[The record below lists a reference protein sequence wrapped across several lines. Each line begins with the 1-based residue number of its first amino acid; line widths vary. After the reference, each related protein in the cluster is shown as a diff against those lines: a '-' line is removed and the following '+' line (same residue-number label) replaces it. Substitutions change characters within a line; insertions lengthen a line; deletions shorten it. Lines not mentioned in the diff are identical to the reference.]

1 MITIARQQTRR
12 CHVQHAYFKSFRQI
26 DTLLS
31 LWKALV
37 LPCCGALDP
46 RSSFSRVCSAS
57 ILAASLG
64 MMSSSAHAQ
73 SAASVSGTV
82 SDTRGGVVPNAQ
94 VVITNIATN
103 VEQETVT
110 SSAGTYSVINVAPGN
125 YTVKVTKAGFSTQ
138 ELNNLT
144 LEVNQAAS
152 FNFTLAPGTVSQS
165 VTVNAESAT
174 IESTTAELGAVIGA
188 QPVNNL
194 PLNGRNFTEL
204 LELTPG
210 VSRVSVGQNSGGG
223 GGFAGQATGTFTFPS
238 VNGQR
243 NRSNMF
249 LLDGVTDLGS
259 FIGNYN
265 YQPIVDDIQEFK
277 VQSHNDLA
285 EFGQVTGGIVNVVTK
300 SGTNSLHGTVWEFL
314 RNSAFD
320 ARDYFLPSVNPLRQ
334 NVFGATAGGPILIPK
349 LYNGRNKTFF
359 FFAYEGFRQDQA
371 AQNIDTTP
379 TAAQLGGDF
388 SNLLAKGV
396 VIYNPFTTAPDSAH
410 PGSYTRQ
417 PFPNNQIPTNLLN
430 PAALLYAKTLFPAP
444 NAALAGGQNLIDTTP
459 TIVDTD
465 SYSGRIDQSFG
476 EHDQIFGRISAYGQN
491 SSGSNG
497 YPGFAVVSSLYGYN
511 MVVHESHTFNPTSIL
526 ELYFGRNIG
535 DDLTQATFPKAPS
548 GFATSLINA
557 GFSTNYISGFLS
569 QSAPF
574 IPLIGAA
581 GYLGPGTGDNNLQDT
596 QIANTYEYGGSFTKV
611 LSRNTIKAGAVYQ
624 SNNSR
629 SPISGASEASSAF
642 QTSNL
647 ENPTSASGAATGDA
661 MASLLLG
668 DPTSAQ
674 RRDVLETEHHGQV
687 DGAFVQDQIQLSQKL
702 ALNVG
707 VRWDVSVWPIYGNTL
722 ADGQGYV
729 GDIDLT
735 NGTYLLSAVPAACS
749 TTVGAPCIPGGAL
762 PADVIQTPFANRA
775 LHKTDFSNWQPRV
788 GIAYHPLEKTSIL
801 AGYSR
806 FYDEW
811 NSVVQY
817 SQNAGGNWPSVSELN
832 QNTLNTTSATA
843 PITNPLSQSSGV
855 TIAPSAT
862 PFTQTAYY
870 FDPYFKT
877 PYTDQW
883 NLQVEQGLGSS
894 TVFTL
899 AYSGSHSDRLD
910 LGGLYNTAQT
920 PGPGDAA
927 TVASRQQ
934 FPYITPTNYDKSSG
948 NANYNALQTSL
959 KRSTSKGLTYL
970 FSYTWSKSI
979 DLASS
984 GSFGSEGTLLQN
996 PYDPQADRS
1005 VSGYDLTNIF
1015 SASANYRLPIG
1026 KGLAVNLENPLVNS
1040 LLGGWAT
1047 NAIVTL
1053 TSGTPYSVTVNGDIA
1068 NVGNTFVQADLVGNP
1083 NPTTKN
1089 ATTWLNPEA
1098 FSAPPAY
1105 SFGTFGRNAL
1115 RSQGYNDFDFSI
1127 FKSFALPR
1135 DTSVEFRA
1143 ESFNLL
1149 NTVVFSAPDSTVT
1162 DPTFGAVSSIANSPR
1177 QLQFALKI
1185 QF

>member
-1 MITIARQQTRR
+1 MITTEKQETRR
-12 CHVQHAYFKSFRQI
+12 CHVEPAYFRSLRSI
-26 DTLLS
+26 DAVLS
-31 LWKALV
+31 LWKAFL
-37 LPCCGALDP
+37 LPCSCALDS
-46 RSSFSRVCSAS
+46 RSSFRRVCSAS

-64 MMSSSAHAQ
+64 MMASSAHAQ
-73 SAASVSGTV
+73 SAASVSGAV
-82 SDTRGGVVPNAQ
+82 SDTRGAVVPDAR
-94 VVITNIATN
+94 VVITNAATN

-110 SSAGTYSVINVAPGN
+110 SSAGTYSIINVAPGN
-125 YTVKVTKAGFSTQ
+125 YTVKVTKPGFSTQ

-165 VTVNAESAT
+165 VTVNAETAT

-285 EFGQVTGGIVNVVTK
+285 EFGQVTGGIVNIVTK
-300 SGTNSLHGTVWEFL
+300 SGTNSLHGSVWEFL

-371 AQNIDTTP
+371 AQNAVVTP

-388 SNLLAKGV
+388 SNLLSKGV
-396 VIYNPFTTAPDSAH
+396 IVYNPFTTAPGTNA
-410 PGSYTRQ
+410 RQ
-417 PFPNNQIPTNLLN
+417 PFPNNQIPANLLS
-430 PAALLYAKTLFPAP
+430 PAAELYAKTLFPAP

-459 TIVDTD
+459 SIVDTD

-476 EHDQIFGRISAYGQN
+476 EHDQIFGRVSAYSQS
-491 SSGSNG
+491 SSGSDG
-497 YPGFAVVSSLYGYN
+497 YPGFATTAALYGYN
-511 MVVHESHTFNPTSIL
+511 ITVHESHTFNPTSIL

-535 DDLTQATFPKAPS
+535 DDLTQLTFPKAPS
-548 GFATSLINA
+548 GFATTLVNA
-557 GFSTNYISGFLS
+557 GFSSSYLGGFLS
-569 QSAPF
+569 QTAPY
-574 IPLIGAA
+574 IPIIGVP
-581 GYLGPGTGDNNLQDT
+581 GYLGPGGDGDNNLQDT
-596 QIANTYEYGGSFTKV
+596 QIANTFEYGGSFTKV

-629 SPISGASEASSAF
+629 SPISGASEDSSAF

-647 ENPTSASGAATGDA
+647 QATATSASSGDA
-661 MASLLLG
+661 LASYLLG
-668 DPTSAQ
+668 IPNAAQ
-674 RRDVLETEHHGQV
+674 RRSALETEHHGQI
-687 DGAFVQDQIQLSQKL
+687 DGAFVQDQIQLNPKL
-702 ALNVG
+702 AVNVG
-707 VRWDVSVWPIYGNTL
+707 IRYDVGIWPIYGNSL

-735 NGTYLLSAVPAACS
+735 NGTYLLSAIPAACS
-749 TTVGAPCIPGGAL
+749 ATVGAPCIPGGAL
-762 PADVIQTPFANRA
+762 PANVIQTPFANRA

-811 NSVVQY
+811 NSIVQY
-817 SQNAGGNWPSVSELN
+817 SQNSGGNWPSVSELN
-832 QNTLNTTSATA
+832 QNTLNTTTPTVS
-843 PITNPLSQSSGV
+843 ITNPLSQSSGAV
-855 TIAPSAT
+855 IAPSAT
-862 PFTQTAYY
+862 PFSQTAFY

-894 TVFTL
+894 TVFTI

-910 LGGLYNTAQT
+910 LGGLYNTSET
-920 PGPGDAA
+920 PGPIA
-927 TVASRQQ
+927 TEASRRQ

-1005 VSGYDLTNIF
+1005 VSGFDLTNIF
-1015 SASANYRLPIG
+1015 SASANYQLPIG
-1026 KGLAVNLENPLVNS
+1026 KGLAINLEKPLVNS

-1068 NVGNTFVQADLVGNP
+1068 GTGNTFVQADLVGNSK
-1083 NPTTKN
+1083 PTAQN
-1089 ATTWLNPEA
+1089 ATTWLNPAA
-1098 FSAPPAY
+1098 FASPAQGN
-1105 SFGTFGRNAL
+1105 FGTFGRNAL

-1135 DTSVEFRA
+1135 GTSVEFRA

-1149 NTVVFSAPDSTVT
+1149 NTVVFSGPDSVVT
-1162 DPTFGAVSSIANSPR
+1162 DPTFGAVSSIANTPR